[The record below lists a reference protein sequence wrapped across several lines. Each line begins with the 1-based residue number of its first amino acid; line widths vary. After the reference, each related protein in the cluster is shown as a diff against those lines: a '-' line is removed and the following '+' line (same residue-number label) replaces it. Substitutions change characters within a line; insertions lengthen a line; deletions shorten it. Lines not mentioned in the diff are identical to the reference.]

1 MEEVIAA
8 AHKYMDYINI
18 QLTPEYEEATMELL
32 TNELGVPAH
41 KLGWMMTRSEN
52 MEEEMMFLVNS
63 IKQRGLRGLSFF
75 SANEYKG
82 EFLKKRVWLNKSIRF
97 AYAFCFNWHI
107 HSFI

>member
-75 SANEYKG
+75 SANEYRG
-82 EFLKKRVWLNKSIRF
+82 EFLKEIAQNV
-97 AYAFCFNWHI
+97 YG
-107 HSFI
+107 